1 MHSLRYTV
9 GGTSTYLR
17 GVPSPIRSLQLSI
30 MDGIAAAIR
39 NMLAEGIAKLDLIL
53 RAALANNADLN
64 DKMIDSKSN
73 QAQ

>member
-30 MDGIAAAIR
+30 MDGIAAIR